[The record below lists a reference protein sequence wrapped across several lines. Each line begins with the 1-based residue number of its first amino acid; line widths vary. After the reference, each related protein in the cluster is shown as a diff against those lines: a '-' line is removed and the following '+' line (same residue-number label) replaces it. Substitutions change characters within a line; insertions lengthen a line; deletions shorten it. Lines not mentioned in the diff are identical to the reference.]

1 MDRYTKVVL
10 TLIAFALW
18 AELLAGFAPGRAL
31 VRDANAQQA
40 TRVVITGSDVSLPVF
55 IVPTGQVQGRPGQ

>member
-18 AELLAGFAPGRAL
+18 ANLFASFAPGGRGL
-31 VRDANAQQA
+31 IRD
-40 TRVVITGSDVSLPVF
+40 LE
-55 IVPTGQVQGRPGQ
+55 